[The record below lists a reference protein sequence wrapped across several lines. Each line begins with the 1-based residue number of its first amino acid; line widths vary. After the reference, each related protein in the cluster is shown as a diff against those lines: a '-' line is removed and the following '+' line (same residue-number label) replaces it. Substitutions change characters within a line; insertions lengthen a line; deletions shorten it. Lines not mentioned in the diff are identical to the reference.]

1 MSNVR
6 IADPITV
13 NGKVYFTVQD
23 AYKAILSI
31 NGIDGSDRYR
41 LLLGVLS
48 ADLQTQELQIVVA
61 NNDPLVK
68 GSDGKYQFNLDSTIW
83 SQWVTT
89 YNTVKLVNPDSA
101 RELCHLVGLVIKDC
115 PADKLPQVGDVFT
128 SENIQALVPY
138 QVSFGTEAYDLSYIE
153 IRVSSDNQGTI
164 VEPLLYYANVS
175 STLEL
180 IGIDY
185 KMFNNFFGYLIEL
198 VLSKNADIKQWHAYF
213 KIPMSDGEIITA
225 QVNIPNSFAV

>member
-41 LLLGVLS
+41 FLLGVMS
-48 ADLQTQELQIVVA
+48 VDLQTQEPQIVVA

-101 RELCHLVGLVIKDC
+101 RGLCHLVGLVIKDC
-115 PADKLPQVGDVFT
+115 PADKLPQVGDVLT
-128 SENIQALVPY
+128 SENMQALAPY
-138 QVSFGTEAYDLSYIE
+138 QVSFGTEAYDLSYID
-153 IRVSSDNQGTI
+153 IRVSHDDQGPD
-164 VEPLLYYANVS
+164 EFPLYYTDVS
-175 STLEL
+175 GTLEL
-180 IGIDY
+180 IGVDY

-198 VLSKNADIKQWHAYF
+198 VLSKNAGIKQWHAYF